1 MRPRINHFYRFEC
14 IASDE
19 EIFTLFCT
27 QSTGDYEPF
36 ERLRAKVARKI
47 YGGVVIK
54 AGDLAFAYSWLN
66 LAEYHDTKCASGIH
80 VPAGSKTQKYAYGS
94 MGEDALIFH
103 FEDKPRLSLK
113 DGEAIDVY
121 ILNREAP
128 RRIQLCRE
136 FGKGRYYDE
145 MLGINARAC
154 EMNKEYATLWTI

>member
-1 MRPRINHFYRFEC
+1 MRARINHYYRFEC

-19 EIFTLFCT
+19 EVFTIFCA

-47 YGGVVIK
+47 YGGVAIK

-66 LAEYHDTKCASGIH
+66 LAEIQNAKCASVIR
-80 VPAGSKTQKYAYGS
+80 VPAGIKTQKFAYGS

-103 FEDKPRLSLK
+103 FEDKPKLALK

-121 ILNREAP
+121 ILEHEAP

-136 FGKGRYYDE
+136 FAQGHYYTE
-145 MLGINARAC
+145 MLGINARVDAT
-154 EMNKEYATLWTI
+154 EKEIAIWTI

>member
-1 MRPRINHFYRFEC
+1 MRARINHFYRFEC

-47 YGGVVIK
+47 CGGVAIK

-66 LAEYHDTKCASGIH
+66 LAECHDAKAASGIH
-80 VPAGSKTQKYAYGS
+80 VPAGSKTQKFAYGR

-103 FEDKPRLSLK
+103 FEDKPKLALK
-113 DGEAIDVY
+113 DGEVIDVY
-121 ILNREAP
+121 ILEHEAP

-136 FGKGRYYDE
+136 FGKGRYTTE
-145 MLGINARAC
+145 MLGINSRV
-154 EMNKEYATLWTI
+154 YATEKEIAIWTI